1 MAAGVFLLTLTLL
14 DFLVLGDE
22 AFAKSNT
29 FCPGGEAKN
38 RMKRRCISL
47 REKRI
52 VGHSMAKV
60 LPHSCR
66 VKLLDI
72 ERSWL
77 ALVF

>member
-1 MAAGVFLLTLTLL
+1 MAAGVFYLRLRFWIFLSWGMRPLLKATL
-14 DFLVLGDE
+14 FVLGV
-22 AFAKSNT
+22 
-29 FCPGGEAKN
+29 EAKN

-77 ALVF
+77 AIVF